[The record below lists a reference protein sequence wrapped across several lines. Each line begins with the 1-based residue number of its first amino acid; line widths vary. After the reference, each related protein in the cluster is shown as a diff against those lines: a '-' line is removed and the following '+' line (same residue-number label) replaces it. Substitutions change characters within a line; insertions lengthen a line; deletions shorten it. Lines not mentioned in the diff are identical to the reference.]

1 MAGVNSKASGDS
13 ACFSCVLDILR
24 RTISNSET
32 PTQVDSATAR
42 SANGLE
48 PSDRQVQRNTLTSEA
63 DCSGRSL
70 PPFFSG
76 RCTVRLCGAE
86 IFMKLAEDE
95 NKTHSVDCT
104 GTHVDCTERTLTL
117 SRSGKPFL
125 TITFEVEKV
134 AGLWATKLAVAGGN
148 SESISKLFSMQH
160 RKMVK
165 LEENSKE
172 ARNNNEQVER
182 CLNFLSKEY
191 VDMRHQVRT
200 KKTKEIVPLKS
211 DGPAVELQ
219 DEVPPQKHVPSLQET
234 SCSAVKRQSEPE
246 KEPQE
251 ELRRC
256 DPQVVD
262 EDELLLPDLEGI
274 VSNAAVPARPPT
286 LLGSGGGACTAVSKQ
301 ARMSSKLAHPVRD
314 APECSPVAGGPA
326 FSPSASAGATDP
338 STGRRSNRQ
347 LIANQRVLNRSG
359 TATTHASL
367 ARKAGKDG
375 RSQAGLTASHR

>member
-1 MAGVNSKASGDS
+1 MAGVNSQASSDS
-13 ACFSCVLDILR
+13 ACFDCVLNILR
-24 RTISNSET
+24 RSISNSAV
-32 PTQVDSATAR
+32 PAQANSGTAR
-42 SANGLE
+42 SSNGLR
-48 PSDRQVQRNTLTSEA
+48 PSDREVQRNTLTGEA

-95 NKTHSVDCT
+95 NKAHSVDCT
-104 GTHVDCTERTLTL
+104 GANVECTERTLTL
-117 SRSGKPFL
+117 SRDSRPFL
-125 TITFEVEKV
+125 TMTFEVEKV

-172 ARNNNEQVER
+172 ARSNNEQVER

-200 KKTKEIVPLKS
+200 SKTKAIAPLKS
-211 DGPAVELQ
+211 DGPALELHA
-219 DEVPPQKHVPSLQET
+219 EVPQNQQAQSLQET
-234 SCSAVKRQSEPE
+234 SVGAVKRQSEPE

-262 EDELLLPDLEGI
+262 EDELLLPEPQGI
-274 VSNAAVPARPPT
+274 VPNDDAPAGPPT
-286 LLGSGGGACTAVSKQ
+286 LLGSGGGVCTAASKQ
-301 ARMSSKLAHPVRD
+301 ARMSSKLAQPGRE
-314 APECSPVAGGPA
+314 APESSPVGGGPA
-326 FSPSASAGATDP
+326 FSPSASAGATDLA
-338 STGRRSNRQ
+338 TGQRSSRQ
-347 LIANQRVLNRSG
+347 LIANQKVLNRSG
-359 TATTHASL
+359 TASTHAGH
-367 ARKAGKDG
+367 ARKFGKDG
-375 RSQAGLTASHR
+375 RSQTGLTASLR